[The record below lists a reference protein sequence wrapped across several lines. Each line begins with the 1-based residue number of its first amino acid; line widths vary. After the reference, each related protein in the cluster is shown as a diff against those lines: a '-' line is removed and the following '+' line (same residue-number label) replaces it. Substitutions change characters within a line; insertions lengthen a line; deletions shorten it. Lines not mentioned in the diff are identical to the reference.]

1 MEYKYLYQ
9 TKENENREGVVKAAS
24 RADAYAVLRKKGIR
38 PYRLIGDDPP
48 KWRRPAAIA
57 SAAAFVAAAAAG
69 IAIYRWDQQRTI
81 WMGADELEYKAYR
94 AADGRIYFECNGREH
109 SISIVESPNDPS
121 EAGGESYVLRMGYN
135 KAARD
140 IKMTRPE
147 MWGVLN
153 GNYKRL
159 ELDGF
164 GKEDN
169 TVICRMADELPPA
182 TEEMERR
189 IAEYDSMMEKSVG

>member
-1 MEYKYLYQ
+1 MSVKKPAYLTLY
-9 TKENENREGVVKAAS
+9 ESLREEIIS
-24 RADAYAVLRKKGIR
+24 GIR
-38 PYRLIGDDPP
+38 PFGSRLPS
-48 KWRRPAAIA
+48 RRILARDRGVSAITA
-57 SAAAFVAAAAAG
+57 EHSIELLCEEGYAESRPRSGYFV
-69 IAIYRWDQQRTI
+69 
-81 WMGADELEYKAYR
+81 AYR

-189 IAEYDSMMEKSVG
+189 LAEYDSMMEKSVG

>member
-1 MEYKYLYQ
+1 MKHDCEVIRDLLPLYQ
-9 TKENENREGVVKAAS
+9 DDVCSPKSREMVEEHLKECEACKKELEEIKKEIYISNVILVV
-24 RADAYAVLRKKGIR
+24 VLI
-38 PYRLIGDDPP
+38 
-48 KWRRPAAIA
+48 
-57 SAAAFVAAAAAG
+57 VAAAAAG
-69 IAIYRWDQQRTI
+69 IAIYRWDQLRII
-81 WMGADELEYKAYR
+81 WMGADELEYQAYR